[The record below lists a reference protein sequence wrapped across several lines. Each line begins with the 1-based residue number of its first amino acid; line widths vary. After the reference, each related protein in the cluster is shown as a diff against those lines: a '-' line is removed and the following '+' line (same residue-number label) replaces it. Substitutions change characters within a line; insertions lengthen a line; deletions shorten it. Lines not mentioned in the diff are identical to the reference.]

1 MNSLFDY
8 FAVIQPDY
16 EHLFEDTTNNIP
28 VRDSTITDIVMS
40 ELCVFNCWRAA
51 PIHRILRLD
60 MKSYLMILEYLFA
73 VRFKSQ
79 SNNYTFLWNG
89 KLLSQSVP
97 MLT

>member
-40 ELCVFNCWRAA
+40 ELCVFNC
-51 PIHRILRLD
+51 
-60 MKSYLMILEYLFA
+60 
-73 VRFKSQ
+73 
-79 SNNYTFLWNG
+79 
-89 KLLSQSVP
+89 
-97 MLT
+97 